1 MKFKVKD
8 KELNIEPATLRKI
21 AELEKSAGSIT
32 DMGKEK
38 PIDSIIKI
46 VTVALESSPQDEG
59 VTIDWLLDNV
69 GMGEMTV
76 LNDIVTHFLGVNPA
90 EITENSSNS

>member
-46 VTVALESSPQDEG
+46 VKCHVMLN
-59 VTIDWLLDNV
+59 LLKILIR
-69 GMGEMTV
+69 V
-76 LNDIVTHFLGVNPA
+76 L
-90 EITENSSNS
+90 